1 MSPLRDFRTP
11 ADPQDFESLY
21 NKGARPPRDFRV
33 TKDAGSSLC
42 IFQFQDFS
50 GALDRD
56 PTVGYKAY
64 FVPLAMASVAQVG
77 KPENRQAAIC
87 AGRVA
92 APVSANGRGEWITL
106 SSPDFAGLKGHYI
119 AVGVNRRGIES
130 EPTIAFPSPYGTAP

>member
-21 NKGARPPRDFRV
+21 SRAARPPRDFRV
-33 TKDAGSSLC
+33 TKDAGSTLC

-56 PTVGYKAY
+56 ATVGYKAY
-64 FVPLAMASVAQVG
+64 FIPLSLASAAEVSKLA
-77 KPENRQAAIC
+77 NRLAAVRV
-87 AGRVA
+87 GRVA
-92 APVSANGRGEWITL
+92 ASVTANGRGEWITL
-106 SSPDFAGLKGHYI
+106 SSPDFAGQKGYYL

-130 EPTIAFPSPYGTAP
+130 EPTIAFPSPYGTT